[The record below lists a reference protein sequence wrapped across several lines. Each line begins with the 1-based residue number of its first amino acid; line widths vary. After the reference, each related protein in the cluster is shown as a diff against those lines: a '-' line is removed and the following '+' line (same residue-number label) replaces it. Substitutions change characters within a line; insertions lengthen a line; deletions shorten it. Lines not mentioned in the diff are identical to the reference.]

1 MHLFVILALVYLR
14 DVYEVEFLFI
24 WWRSL
29 FQDSAGKSRGTFLF
43 SYADPEVTSGAL
55 AALQGLELG
64 EHTTLS
70 FQRIAP
76 PMAKALFDEGGDEGA
91 AAAAEEE
98 GGEVRPGGGAAAT
111 AAIEAGAEAGL
122 AKAHGDMADA
132 AAASSGTAAEAP
144 AAPAVAGTGLESSTV
159 LRLDSM
165 VGEADLASATDVA
178 EIEEDVRDES
188 ARFGTVV
195 SVLVPPLGAP
205 GCGAVFVEFET
216 EDAATRARRVMDN
229 RAFGDGKVRALFFD
243 SSMYHTGDLGEPLFA
258 APPQTAPAPASAP
271 AGAPVATA
279 PAQPAPATWSGVAM
293 DDEEDDAAEE
303 EVEDTPAPPQVEADD
318 LD

>member
-1 MHLFVILALVYLR
+1 MLLLYSHFVGI
-14 DVYEVEFLFI
+14 
-24 WWRSL
+24 SL
-29 FQDSAGKSRGTFLF
+29 IQDSAGKSRGTFLF

-122 AKAHGDMADA
+122 AKASGDMAA
-132 AAASSGTAAEAP
+132 AAAAAAGAATDAP
-144 AAPAVAGTGLESSTV
+144 EQPPPAAVAGTGLESSTV

-178 EIEEDVRDES
+178 EIEEDVREES

-229 RAFGDGKVRALFFD
+229 RAFGDGKVRAMFFD
-243 SSMYHTGDLGEPLFA
+243 SSLYHTGDLGEPLFSAPPQA
-258 APPQTAPAPASAP
+258 APPPAPIPASTPKASVPSKPAPA
-271 AGAPVATA
+271 V
-279 PAQPAPATWSGVAM
+279 WSGVAM
-293 DDEEDDAAEE
+293 EDEEEE
-303 EVEDTPAPPQVEADD
+303 NEEAEVEETPAPPQVDADD